1 MGTERHTDIKKLFFF
16 YVLSALGIILL
27 LSAYV
32 EGLLVLQLVRVAYD
46 YREDLAWYVSLLQ
59 SMLFLA
65 PILISLVTLLVTT
78 VLFGRRLASWYGPPL
93 RELKAAVEKIK
104 RQDLNFAISYNGP
117 DELGDLCRAF
127 NELSNQLQSS
137 LLQEWTREEEAREM
151 VATLSHDLRTPV
163 TILQGHIESLASV
176 RPEKRAQRLERY
188 LPALEEGVQQLNQ
201 LLGLMLTAVSL
212 EQSGFTLQPRPID
225 PEDELARK
233 AESYTLR
240 CAEYGITF
248 HYHVDKLPGLE
259 GRAGLDM
266 QRIGQ
271 VLDNLFENAL
281 RFTPAGG
288 TISLAWAWNRSVLSF
303 RLGDRG
309 PGINVQDLPHIF
321 DKYYH
326 RSAGEVEREGTP
338 KKSTGLGLYICKEL
352 VARHGGSIAAR
363 NLPEG
368 GCELSFWV
376 VPFNA

>member
-27 LSAYV
+27 LSVYV
-32 EGLLVLQLVRVAYD
+32 EVLLVLQLVRVAYD
-46 YREDLAWYVSLLQ
+46 YREDLAWYVSLLR

-93 RELKAAVEKIK
+93 RELKAAVKKIK
-104 RQDLNFAISYNGP
+104 RQDLNFAISYNRP

-163 TILQGHIESLASV
+163 TILQGHIESLASA

-201 LLGLMLTAVSL
+201 LLSLMLTAVSL

-288 TISLAWAWNRSVLSF
+288 MISLAWAWNRSVLGF
-303 RLGDRG
+303 CLGDSG